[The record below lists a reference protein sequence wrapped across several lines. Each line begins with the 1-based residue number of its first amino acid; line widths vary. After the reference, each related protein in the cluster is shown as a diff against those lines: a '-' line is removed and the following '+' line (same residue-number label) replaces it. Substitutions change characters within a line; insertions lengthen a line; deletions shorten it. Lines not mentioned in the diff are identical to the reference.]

1 LPGFPSGLLPLAA
14 SRSGVTS
21 PVDPLEC
28 RHRAGVKRRHTAHAS
43 TAASMDTRGGSHGWS
58 MGATGL
64 VRVAPAPME
73 PGSTVKGLCGTGRGR
88 TARVGTGRGGTG
100 PAARGGRLGPPL
112 GLCLAHGFTTCLAA
126 HWDLAIALAAPCWA
140 FFAAITSS
148 WRTTAVSAARKSTS
162 PKAASRAAD
171 GQPLHHRRLPSHHER
186 R

>member
-1 LPGFPSGLLPLAA
+1 MDGAWGPQGLCTCTNGA
-14 SRSGVTS
+14 S
-21 PVDPLEC
+21 
-28 RHRAGVKRRHTAHAS
+28 
-43 TAASMDTRGGSHGWS
+43 
-58 MGATGL
+58 
-64 VRVAPAPME
+64 
-73 PGSTVKGLCGTGRGR
+73 STVKGLCGTGR
-88 TARVGTGRGGTG
+88 VGTGRRGTGCGGTG

-112 GLCLAHGFTTCLAA
+112 GLCLAHGFATCLAT